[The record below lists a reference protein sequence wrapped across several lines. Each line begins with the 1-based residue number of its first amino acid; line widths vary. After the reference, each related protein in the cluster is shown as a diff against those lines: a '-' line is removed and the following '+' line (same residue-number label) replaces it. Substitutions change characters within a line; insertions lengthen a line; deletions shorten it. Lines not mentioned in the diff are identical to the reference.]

1 MLLLRVELPDR
12 PGALGQVA
20 TAMGGVGAD
29 ISAIEIVERRSDGHV
44 IDDFILAMPPGS
56 LAETIINAC
65 AEMPDVKVLWLSR
78 YPDQWN
84 LESDIEVINR
94 MSKQRA
100 RAAEILTEDAP
111 TVFRCE
117 WASLVDRKGLKV
129 LHATERAPEFTA
141 DQLRELGDLAKAG
154 RHAMGEDWMPDWGDV
169 AVAAA
174 PVDEDRTLLVGRQGG
189 PEFLDSEL
197 FRLEHLA
204 SVARA

>member
-1 MLLLRVELPDR
+1 
-12 PGALGQVA
+12 
-20 TAMGGVGAD
+20 MGGVGAD

-44 IDDFILAMPPGS
+44 IDDFILTMPPGT

-65 AEMPDVKVLWLSR
+65 ADMPDVKVLWLSR

-94 MSKQRA
+94 MSKQRGRSA
-100 RAAEILTEDAP
+100 QILTEDAP

-117 WASLVDRKGLKV
+117 WAALIDRQRLVV

-141 DQLRELGDLAKAG
+141 DQLRALGDLSQAS
-154 RHAMGEDWMPDWGDV
+154 RHLMGEGWMPDWGEVTV
-169 AVAAA
+169 ASA
-174 PVDEDRTLLVGRQGG
+174 PIDDERTLLVGRQGG

-197 FRLEHLA
+197 LRLEHLA
-204 SVARA
+204 SVAR